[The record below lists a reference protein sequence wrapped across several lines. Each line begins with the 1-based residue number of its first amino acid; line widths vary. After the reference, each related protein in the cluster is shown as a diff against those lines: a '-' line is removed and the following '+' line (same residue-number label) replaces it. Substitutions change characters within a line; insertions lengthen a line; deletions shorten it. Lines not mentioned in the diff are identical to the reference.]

1 MQIRSLLSIASLLF
15 LLISMPLQAAVD
27 CMADQEK
34 TLPEVMQC
42 LSNQIQQLAG
52 ENKRLQTDVVNLQSN
67 VQKITSENQNLQTE
81 VANLRRENKRLQNDV
96 TKLTDAVQVAKNG
109 NVGIGTTT
117 PGAKLDV
124 NGDLLLTNNS
134 YNRLRV
140 TDTDDDAQIEFVK
153 ASNGKKAGAI
163 QFNGWGAQDLYE
175 TDGLFFSSRTNNS
188 NSYIYDMVLTE
199 QGNVGIGTTNPEVK
213 LDIKGNAPK
222 LRIWGQ
228 RGDDKATLQLREH
241 NNAYGFDLFYNG
253 LSDNNFYIE
262 AFNGGHSMGKH
273 LTIARQTGNV
283 GIGTTKPQY
292 KLDVKGTIRG
302 QNVSPSDQR
311 LKRNI
316 HAISNALAKVTQLHG
331 VSFNW
336 KDNSQNQ
343 TTQIGLIAQ
352 EVEPIFP
359 ELVSTDNEGYK
370 SIAYGKLTV
379 ILIEAIKDLQ
389 RQVAALKAQ

>member
-15 LLISMPLQAAVD
+15 LLISMPSQVTAVD

-34 TLPEVMQC
+34 ALPEVMQC

-67 VQKITSENQNLQTE
+67 VQKLTSENQNLQTE
-81 VANLRRENKRLQNDV
+81 VANLRGENRRLRNDV
-96 TKLTDAVQVAKNG
+96 TKLKDAVQVAKNG
-109 NVGIGTTT
+109 NVGIGTNT
-117 PGAKLDV
+117 PGQLLELLRNDADVAVRFHDPGQYWYTMGIDRSDAGTFKITKGGNLDA
-124 NGDLLLTNNS
+124 NSILSLT
-134 YNRLRV
+134 YV
-140 TDTDDDAQIEFVK
+140 
-153 ASNGKKAGAI
+153 
-163 QFNGWGAQDLYE
+163 
-175 TDGLFFSSRTNNS
+175 
-188 NSYIYDMVLTE
+188 
-199 QGNVGIGTTNPEVK
+199 
-213 LDIKGNAPK
+213 
-222 LRIWGQ
+222 
-228 RGDDKATLQLREH
+228 
-241 NNAYGFDLFYNG
+241 
-253 LSDNNFYIE
+253 
-262 AFNGGHSMGKH
+262 
-273 LTIARQTGNV
+273 GNV

-311 LKRNI
+311 LKHNI
-316 HAISNALAKVTQLHG
+316 HPLHDSLTKVTQLRG

-359 ELVSTDNEGYK
+359 ELVSTDSKGYK

-379 ILIEAIKDLQ
+379 VLVEAIKELQ
-389 RQVAALKAQ
+389 QQVAALKAQ